1 MKKATMLMF
10 ALMVG
15 LSFATM
21 TFADEKKV
29 ETKTEKKSETKD
41 GKTTKSE
48 KTEKTEK
55 TEKK

>member
-21 TFADEKKV
+21 TFADEKKEMKT
-29 ETKTEKKSETKD
+29 ETKTEKKDGKTKSETK
-41 GKTTKSE
+41 TETKSE
-48 KTEKTEK
+48 T
-55 TEKK
+55 KK